1 MDCSEFECVCILY
14 IIMLHS
20 KNRYVMRGALSHSSV
35 KITWKFVIS
44 TRKLV
49 TLI

>member
-1 MDCSEFECVCILY
+1 MHGKLARE
-14 IIMLHS
+14 MHHS
-20 KNRYVMRGALSHSSV
+20 KNRYVMRGASPHSSV
-35 KITWKFVIS
+35 KITCKFVIS

>member
-1 MDCSEFECVCILY
+1 MVTIGVVEYTVLGAV
-14 IIMLHS
+14 HS
-20 KNRYVMRGALSHSSV
+20 KNRYVIRSASPHSSV

-49 TLI
+49 TLM